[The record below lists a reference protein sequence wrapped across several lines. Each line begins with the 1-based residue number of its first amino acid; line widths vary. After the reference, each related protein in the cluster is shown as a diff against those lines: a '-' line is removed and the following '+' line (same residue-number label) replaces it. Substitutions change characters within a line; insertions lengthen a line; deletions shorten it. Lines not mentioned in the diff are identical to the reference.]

1 MQISTHRSHSAR
13 RGSSGMIILSR
24 RAIAAFSWYTRSVDM
39 FDGMGVLSSFSS
51 VETAARTSA
60 QSGLFEEPG
69 VELRRIAFDVVAN
82 SAHGEPRSTDTRAA
96 SSARRATSSK
106 LWRPPTYRRRA
117 L

>member
-24 RAIAAFSWYTRSVDM
+24 RAIAAFSWYTKSVLM

-69 VELRRIAFDVVAN
+69 VELRRMVGRVSASHARISLYAQKAARIAPTRLLVHARCRTQN
-82 SAHGEPRSTDTRAA
+82 S
-96 SSARRATSSK
+96 
-106 LWRPPTYRRRA
+106 WRPT
-117 L
+117 

>member
-24 RAIAAFSWYTRSVDM
+24 RAIAAFSWYTKSVLI
-39 FDGMGVLSSFSS
+39 FDGIGVLSSFSS

-69 VELRRIAFDVVAN
+69 VELRRMVGRVSASHARISLYAQKAARIAPTSCWCTAMPHAEELFC
-82 SAHGEPRSTDTRAA
+82 PRT
-96 SSARRATSSK
+96 
-106 LWRPPTYRRRA
+106 
-117 L
+117 